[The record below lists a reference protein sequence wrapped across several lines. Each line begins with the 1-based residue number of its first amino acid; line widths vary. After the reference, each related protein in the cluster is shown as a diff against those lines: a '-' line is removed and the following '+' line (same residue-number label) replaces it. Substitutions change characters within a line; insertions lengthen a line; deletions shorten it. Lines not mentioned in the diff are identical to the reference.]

1 MESGSGKLSRKE
13 KGRIEMKNYWYL
25 TRVMLRNMLSSM
37 NPAHGTYAD
46 GKKKQKAVMRTV
58 AIACLAVG
66 ALASVIYVEYLLFKG
81 LDQMKMP
88 MMLPGLAIFASLM
101 FTLVLGLFQC
111 LSELFQ
117 GKDAPFLAVLPLT
130 SRQVFTARL
139 TTLYLM
145 ELATDLLICVPAF
158 VLYAI
163 GQGSAW
169 PMAATVLPVLLLLPM
184 IPLSIVALLASLLMR
199 VSFFS
204 RHRDTIVM
212 VLSALLA
219 IAYSITVT
227 MMNSSSTDPSEAV
240 AMLIRPDGLLEKI
253 LGIFPPAMWAAKG
266 LTGDA
271 GMLLLYAAVSLVCAA
286 GVILLA
292 GPGYLEQALSST
304 ERTVIRR
311 KKGEVKHEWT
321 VSSAFRTLHTLE
333 WRELL
338 RTPAWA
344 YNSLLGVV
352 MFPLMI
358 SIGMVVGVSRGGES
372 MGALREMLNDVDP
385 AYVAL
390 VTAAVM
396 ALGAMV
402 NPAVSTAISREGGR
416 WPFALTLPVHQKTR
430 FMAKLMVG
438 AEINL
443 ICMGLIG
450 AVAWFLVR
458 MPILWL
464 LAAFLVSGMIG
475 LAAAV
480 ISLWVDATR
489 PQLNWTTEMEAI
501 KKNFNQ
507 VIGMIL
513 WAVMTGLC
521 VVPAVWLW
529 NRSASLA
536 LAASG
541 GVALLELVASWLLLG
556 RATDKN
562 LVMQEN

>member
-1 MESGSGKLSRKE
+1 
-13 KGRIEMKNYWYL
+13 MKNYWYL

-37 NPAHGTYAD
+37 NPASGSYAD

-58 AIACLAVG
+58 AIACLAAG
-66 ALASVIYVEYLLFKG
+66 ALASVIYVEYLLFMG

-130 SRQVFTARL
+130 SRQVFSARL

-163 GQGSAW
+163 GQGGAW
-169 PMAATVLPVLLLLPM
+169 PLAATAIPVLLLLPM

-212 VLSALLA
+212 ALSALLA
-219 IAYSITVT
+219 IAYSVGVT
-227 MMNSSSTDPSEAV
+227 MMNTGSTEPSEAI
-240 AMLIRPDGLLEKI
+240 AMLIRPEGLLEKI
-253 LGIFPPAMWAAKG
+253 LGIFPPAMWAASG
-266 LTGDA
+266 LTGNV
-271 GMLLLYAAVSLVCAA
+271 GMLLLFAALSLACAA

-311 KKGEVKHEWT
+311 KKGKGKGKREWNI
-321 VSSAFRTLHTLE
+321 SSAFRTLHTME

-358 SIGMVVGVSRGGES
+358 CVGTVVGISRAEESIG
-372 MGALREMLNDVDP
+372 AIRELLAGVDP

-416 WPFALTLPVHQKTR
+416 WPFALTLPVRQRTR

-443 ICMGLIG
+443 LCMGLIG

-458 MPILWL
+458 MPIIWL
-464 LAAFLVSGMIG
+464 LAAFLVAGMIG

-489 PQLNWTTEMEAI
+489 PQLSWTTEMEAI

-536 LAASG
+536 LTASG
-541 GVALLELVASWLLLG
+541 GLALLELVVSWLLLS